1 MEKFLSERAKSIKGS
16 ATLILNRKAKEMK
29 AKGLDVINLTVGEP
43 DFDTPDEI
51 KEYAIKAM
59 KDGYTK
65 YTEEKGLKE
74 LREAICV
81 KLEKE
86 NELKYEPEDIVVSN
100 GAKHSLFN
108 IFLSILNLGDE
119 VIIPIPYWVSYP
131 AMVNIC
137 GGIPVFCNYDERF
150 KIDIDDLKSK
160 ITKKTKAIILN
171 SPSNPTGIVYDKREL
186 EEIADIVISN
196 KILCISD
203 EVYEKI
209 IYGKEHISIAQFS
222 DEIKN
227 LTIIVNGVSKTFA
240 MTGWRIGYI
249 ACKRE
254 IADSIAKIQGQT
266 TSAPSTISQKASFY
280 AIKEGERLYKNMVEE
295 FKKRRDFLV
304 ENLPEEIKYP
314 FPEGAFYMFLNF
326 KDIDSKELS
335 EKLLEEKLIATVPGE
350 DFGVDNYIRI
360 SYATDI
366 ENLKKAVERI
376 KEFVKKYK

>member
-1 MEKFLSERAKSIKGS
+1 MENFLSKRAKSIKGS
-16 ATLILNRKAKEMK
+16 ATLSLNRKAKEMK

-59 KDGYTK
+59 RDGYTK

-74 LREAICV
+74 LREAICE

-108 IFLSILNLGDE
+108 IFLSILNPGDE

>member
-43 DFDTPDEI
+43 DFDTPDDI

-74 LREAICV
+74 LREAICE
-81 KLEKE
+81 KLERE
-86 NELKYEPEDIVVSN
+86 NGLKYEPEEIVVSN

-108 IFLSILNLGDE
+108 IFLSILNPGDE

-137 GGIPVFCNYDERF
+137 GGIPVFCNYDEKF

-304 ENLPEEIKYP
+304 ENLPEEMKYP

-326 KDIDSKELS
+326 KNMDSKELS

-350 DFGVDNYIRI
+350 DFGVDKYIRI
-360 SYATDI
+360 SYATSI
-366 ENLKKAVERI
+366 ENLKRAVERI
-376 KEFVKKYK
+376 KEFVQNY

>member
-1 MEKFLSERAKSIKGS
+1 MENILSERAKSIKGS
-16 ATLILNRKAKEMK
+16 ATLSLNRKAKEMK
-29 AKGLDVINLTVGEP
+29 VKGLDVINLTVGEP

-59 KDGYTK
+59 KEGYTK

-74 LREAICV
+74 LREAICE

-86 NELKYEPEDIVVSN
+86 NKLKYEPEEIVVSN

-108 IFLSILNLGDE
+108 IFLSIINQGDE

-131 AMVNIC
+131 AMVSIC
-137 GGIPVFCNYDERF
+137 GGVPVFCNYNEKF

-160 ITKKTKAIILN
+160 ITEKTKAIILN

-186 EEIADIVISN
+186 EEIAEIVISN
-196 KILCISD
+196 KIICISD

-209 IYGKEHISIAQFS
+209 IYEKEHISIAEFS
-222 DEIKN
+222 NEIKD

-249 ACKRE
+249 ACKKE
-254 IADSIAKIQGQT
+254 IADTIAKIQGQT

-280 AIKEGERLYKNMVEE
+280 AIKEGEKLYKNMVEE
-295 FKKRRDFLV
+295 FRKRRDFLV
-304 ENLPEEIKYP
+304 ENLPKEIKYP

-326 KDIDSKELS
+326 KDMDSKELS

-360 SYATDI
+360 SYATNI
-366 ENLKKAVERI
+366 ENLKKAIERI
-376 KEFVKKYK
+376 KEFVKKYN

>member
-43 DFDTPDEI
+43 DFDTPDDI

-74 LREAICV
+74 LREAICE
-81 KLEKE
+81 KLERE
-86 NELKYEPEDIVVSN
+86 NGLKYEIEEIVVSN

-108 IFLSILNLGDE
+108 IFLSILNPGDE

-137 GGIPVFCNYDERF
+137 GGISVFCNYDEKF

-304 ENLPEEIKYP
+304 ENLPEEMKYP

-326 KDIDSKELS
+326 KNMDSKELS

-350 DFGVDNYIRI
+350 DFGVDKYIRI
-360 SYATDI
+360 SYATSI
-366 ENLKKAVERI
+366 ENLKRAVERI
-376 KEFVKKYK
+376 KEFVQNY

>member
-43 DFDTPDEI
+43 DFDTPDDI

-74 LREAICV
+74 LREAICE
-81 KLEKE
+81 KLERE
-86 NELKYEPEDIVVSN
+86 NGLKYEPEEIVVSN

-108 IFLSILNLGDE
+108 IFLSILNPEDE

-137 GGIPVFCNYDERF
+137 GGIPVFCNYDEKF

-304 ENLPEEIKYP
+304 ENLPEEMKYP

-326 KDIDSKELS
+326 KNMDSKELS

-350 DFGVDNYIRI
+350 DFGVDKYIRI
-360 SYATDI
+360 SYATSI

-376 KEFVKKYK
+376 KEFVQNY

>member
-1 MEKFLSERAKSIKGS
+1 MEKFLSEKAKSIKGS

-43 DFDTPDEI
+43 DFDTPDDI

-74 LREAICV
+74 LREAICE
-81 KLEKE
+81 KLERE
-86 NELKYEPEDIVVSN
+86 NGLKYEPEEIVVSN

-108 IFLSILNLGDE
+108 IFLSILNPGDE

-137 GGIPVFCNYDERF
+137 GGIPVFCNYDEKF

-304 ENLPEEIKYP
+304 ENLPEEMKYP

-326 KDIDSKELS
+326 KDMDSKELS

-350 DFGVDNYIRI
+350 DFGVDKYIRI
-360 SYATDI
+360 SYATSI
-366 ENLKKAVERI
+366 ENLKRAVERI
-376 KEFVKKYK
+376 KEFVQNY

>member
-43 DFDTPDEI
+43 DFDTPDDI

-74 LREAICV
+74 LREAICE
-81 KLEKE
+81 KLERE
-86 NELKYEPEDIVVSN
+86 NGLKYEPEEIVVSN

-108 IFLSILNLGDE
+108 IFLSILNPGDE

-137 GGIPVFCNYDERF
+137 GGIPVFCNYDEKF

-209 IYGKEHISIAQFS
+209 IYGEEHISIAQFS

-304 ENLPEEIKYP
+304 ENLPEEMKYP

-326 KDIDSKELS
+326 KNMDSKELS

-350 DFGVDNYIRI
+350 DFGVDKYIRI
-360 SYATDI
+360 SYATSI
-366 ENLKKAVERI
+366 ENLKRAVERI
-376 KEFVKKYK
+376 KEFVQNY

>member
-1 MEKFLSERAKSIKGS
+1 MEDFLSKRAKSIKGS

-59 KDGYTK
+59 RDGYTK

-74 LREAICV
+74 LREAICE

-108 IFLSILNLGDE
+108 IFLSILNPGDE

-209 IYGKEHISIAQFS
+209 IYGEEHISIAQFS

>member
-43 DFDTPDEI
+43 DFDTPDDI

-74 LREAICV
+74 LREAICE
-81 KLEKE
+81 KLERE
-86 NELKYEPEDIVVSN
+86 NGLKYEPEEIVVSN

-108 IFLSILNLGDE
+108 IFLSILNPGDE
-119 VIIPIPYWVSYP
+119 VIIPVPYWVSYP

-137 GGIPVFCNYDERF
+137 GGIPVFCNYDEKF

-304 ENLPEEIKYP
+304 ENLPEEMKYP

-326 KDIDSKELS
+326 KDMASKELS

-350 DFGVDNYIRI
+350 DFGVDKYIRI
-360 SYATDI
+360 SYATSI

-376 KEFVKKYK
+376 KEFVKNY